1 VEGVLEAR
9 WSGEV
14 PLSLGVTL
22 KRLAPL
28 GPSFSASHDKII
40 KVIMNIHDF
49 YD

>member
-1 VEGVLEAR
+1 
-9 WSGEV
+9 
-14 PLSLGVTL
+14 LGVTL

-40 KVIMNIHDF
+40 KVIMNIHGF

>member
-1 VEGVLEAR
+1 MEGVLEAR
-9 WSGEV
+9 WSGEL